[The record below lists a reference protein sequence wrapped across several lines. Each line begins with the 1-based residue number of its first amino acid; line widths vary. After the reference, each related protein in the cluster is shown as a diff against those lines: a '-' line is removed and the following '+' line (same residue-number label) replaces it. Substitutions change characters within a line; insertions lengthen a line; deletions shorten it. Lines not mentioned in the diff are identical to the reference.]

1 MSLPTSHSAGSPC
14 HFAFLSL
21 PRELR
26 DHIYN
31 AVLETATPPPASPA
45 SAVDRWENDNPW
57 GADHG
62 IVYERRLASI
72 FCLGL
77 LCCNRQISGEMKSAI
92 ARKTN
97 DPEGGVTYK
106 LDIMVQHMQ
115 LWPSWTS
122 IPASPQHV
130 RHVEVD
136 IRIFTYSD
144 LEFRCDHRYMPGAVA
159 MHLLRL
165 LSGFLAHG
173 PLFIPHSK
181 PLPNI
186 LRLETLTVN
195 LSSYPE
201 GFHKAQY
208 EWEGAYRI
216 HAFKRM
222 KALLGHLDD
231 SGLLSGKVGRL
242 KLCNGNKVEEWEIED
257 KGFNSRVAQ
266 QWAQY
271 GWISAQSQL

>member
-1 MSLPTSHSAGSPC
+1 MSLPTPNSASSTR
-14 HFAFLSL
+14 HVTFLSL

-31 AVLETATPPPASPA
+31 AVLGTSIPPPASPA
-45 SAVDRWENDNPW
+45 SAVDRWENGNPW

-62 IVYERRLASI
+62 IVYERRPASI

-92 ARKTN
+92 ARKC
-97 DPEGGVTYK
+97 DGSEGGVTYK

-115 LWPSWTS
+115 LWPTWTS
-122 IPASPQHV
+122 IPASPQHM
-130 RHVEVD
+130 RHVEVE

-144 LEFRCDHRYMPGAVA
+144 LKFRYDRRHMPGAVA

-165 LSGFLAHG
+165 LSGFLTHG
-173 PLFIPHSK
+173 PLFIPQSK
-181 PLPNI
+181 PLSYV
-186 LRLETLTVN
+186 LHAESLTVN
-195 LSSYPE
+195 LISIPE
-201 GFHKAQY
+201 GFPTAQY

-222 KALLGHLDD
+222 KELLGHLND
-231 SGLLSGKVGRL
+231 SGLLSGKVEMV
-242 KLCNGNKVEEWEIED
+242 KLRNGDEAEEWEIED
-257 KGFNSRVAQ
+257 KGCNSGVAQ
-266 QWAQY
+266 QWARY
-271 GWISAQSQL
+271 GWISA

>member
-1 MSLPTSHSAGSPC
+1 M
-14 HFAFLSL
+14 
-21 PRELR
+21 
-26 DHIYN
+26 
-31 AVLETATPPPASPA
+31 
-45 SAVDRWENDNPW
+45 DRWENDKPW

-62 IVYERRLASI
+62 IVYERRPASI
-72 FCLGL
+72 SCLGL

-92 ARKTN
+92 TRKSN

-106 LDIMVQHMQ
+106 LDIMVQHVQ
-115 LWPSWTS
+115 LWPTWTA
-122 IPASPQHV
+122 IPASPQHM

-144 LEFRCDHRYMPGAVA
+144 LEFRYDRRHIPGAVA

-173 PLFIPHSK
+173 PLFISHSK
-181 PLPNI
+181 PLPCT

-195 LSSYPE
+195 LSSIPE
-201 GFHKAQY
+201 GFPKAQY

-242 KLCNGNKVEEWEIED
+242 KLCSRNEVEEWEIED
-257 KGFNSRVAQ
+257 KGFNSRIAQ
-266 QWAQY
+266 QWVQY
-271 GWISAQSQL
+271 GWNSALI